1 MLLFAPQKRKG
12 EFVKESE
19 MTETPVVEKSQRRW
33 DCNTCVENSQEYPT
47 LGLRGCTGQPM
58 AHFNIGKKKELVCP
72 NGARF
77 HIFDQGRRHARK
89 LQGLIALP
97 LIQGRVEESLR
108 STSTEFE
115 RERIAK
121 LAEDQTPQEYLDFL
135 ADNLAGWRF
144 IVSRPFLEGAK
155 AAIEQ
160 MGEAIQPRASADLT
174 KLIEVSEADMEK
186 ADLDWQNESN
196 KEKRFSARRSRWGAA
211 KRAFVFLVGE
221 PNKKD
226 GAPSLVDRIRDAA
239 GLNETDFR
247 RKFVVRQFM
256 TTFSISRD
264 EAEKLANEEFL
275 GGLESALEGKTTSS
289 EEDAKPEPD
298 EETPSSMVI
307 KGTKSPASKKK
318 AMAFFEKHGG
328 FPQLGIWSAKNT
340 NGEPKSI
347 SLSGCN
353 ADPAA
358 AERAMREVVTES

>member
-1 MLLFAPQKRKG
+1 
-12 EFVKESE
+12 
-19 MTETPVVEKSQRRW
+19 MTETPMVERSQRRW
-33 DCNTCVENSQEYPT
+33 DCNTCVQNSQEYPT

-58 AHFNIGKKKELVCP
+58 AHFHIGKKKELVCP

-89 LQGLIALP
+89 LQGLIALL
-97 LIQGRVEESLR
+97 LIQGRVEESLK
-108 STSTEFE
+108 STLTEFE

-174 KLIEVSEADMEK
+174 KLIDVSEADMEK

-196 KEKRFSARRSRWGAA
+196 KAKRFSARRSRWGAA

-239 GLNETDFR
+239 GLDETDFR

-275 GGLESALEGKTTSS
+275 GGLESALEEKTTSS

-298 EETPSSMVI
+298 EETPSKAEGPTSQTELPSMVI

-318 AMAFFEKHGG
+318 AMAFFEEHGG
-328 FPQLGIWSAKNT
+328 FPDLSVRAAV
-340 NGEPKSI
+340 NGTRPKSVK
-347 SLSGCN
+347 LSGCET
-353 ADPAA
+353 DPEA
-358 AERAMREVVTES
+358 AEAAMRTAVKEE